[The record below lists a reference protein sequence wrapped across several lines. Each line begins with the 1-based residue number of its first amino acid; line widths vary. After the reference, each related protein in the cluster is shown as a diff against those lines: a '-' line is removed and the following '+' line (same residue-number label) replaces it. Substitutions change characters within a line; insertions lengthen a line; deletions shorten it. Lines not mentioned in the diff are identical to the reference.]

1 MLPVYSPG
9 GTRVG
14 DIPPEPRSRVRVRPR
29 GSRPGRLVGLGSK
42 AAMWYDGG
50 MTRDQVKEIL
60 DRVLTWPTERQA
72 DVAHMV
78 EMMEAQDNSGLR
90 LSDEQV
96 AEVKRRVA
104 DPNPTFLTLEQVR
117 ERFAQRRA

>member
-1 MLPVYSPG
+1 
-9 GTRVG
+9 
-14 DIPPEPRSRVRVRPR
+14 
-29 GSRPGRLVGLGSK
+29 
-42 AAMWYDGG
+42 
-50 MTRDQVKEIL
+50 
-60 DRVLTWPTERQA
+60 
-72 DVAHMV
+72 
-78 EMMEAQDNSGLR
+78 MEAQDNSGLR